1 MVLQLKP
8 RERCAAT
15 NPIHLPFR
23 GAPWLMVRASWAILG
38 KALPLEIAQSVANP
52 IWGMPDYMPSHQ
64 ALFNDP
70 LKGSDQPD
78 FDQVARVVVKT
89 EIAAPAF
96 IPERELGHE
105 PEQLDMAVR
114 YL

>member
-1 MVLQLKP
+1 MNQMPPDRRRRLTQGQVAGWYWDRQEL
-8 RERCAAT
+8 AAY
-15 NPIHLPFR
+15 
-23 GAPWLMVRASWAILG
+23 
-38 KALPLEIAQSVANP
+38 
-52 IWGMPDYMPSHQ
+52 YMPSHQ

-96 IPERELGHE
+96 MPERELGHE
-105 PEQLDMAVR
+105 PE
-114 YL
+114 